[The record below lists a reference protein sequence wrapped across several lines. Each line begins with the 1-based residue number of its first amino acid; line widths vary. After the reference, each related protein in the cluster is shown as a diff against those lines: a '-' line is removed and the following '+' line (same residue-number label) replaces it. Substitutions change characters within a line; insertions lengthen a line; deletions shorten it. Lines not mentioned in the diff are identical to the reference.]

1 MLEGNAEKYIA
12 KSVGSEHKPDKRM
25 LERQVSVLGE
35 MLIDSMGVKAYNE
48 KVREFR
54 LEETLQ
60 GNDVVLKI
68 HALQR
73 IALGPEAKPPQP
85 EDCLVAVK
93 ELRTRIID
101 MLAQRVVKERINKE
115 LQDRIQQRQDQYM
128 QELKL
133 AILKKHSGPENPTT
147 LKKYASL
154 QELERRS
161 LGKSIMEVLRPST
174 VDEIVGQQRAIKALM
189 AKIGS
194 PYPQH
199 VLLYG
204 PPGVGKTSVARMALK
219 VAKTKKHSPFTGDSS
234 FIEVDGTTLRWD
246 TREIANPLLGSVHD
260 PIYQGSNKELSETG
274 IPEPKTGLVTQAHGG
289 ILFIDEIGEM
299 DPVLQNKLLKVLED
313 KRISFESIYY
323 DDSNKNIPLY
333 IQKLFEEGAPA
344 DFILIG
350 ATTRQPESINPAF
363 RSRCTE
369 VFFDPLT
376 PADIVIIINN
386 AIDKLGVQIEKG
398 CAEIISQ
405 YTIEGRKAV
414 NILADAYNIAITSAD
429 CAPEEVR
436 ISCSDVYTVIQN
448 SRLAPCV
455 RLTDKIHSRIGRVLA
470 LGVAGYIGS
479 VLEIEAIAFPALK
492 KGEGTIRINDTAG
505 SMTKDSVFNAAAVI
519 RKISGEFVSDYDVHV
534 NCIGGGR
541 VDGPSAG
548 IAILTALASAI
559 TQRPV
564 RQDIAVTGEISIQGE
579 VKPVGG
585 IIEKIYGAKQND
597 MSAVI
602 IPAKNSKEVPADL
615 SGIEVYAVKRAE
627 EVLEILFSDN

>member
-1 MLEGNAEKYIA
+1 MEDNAKRYIA
-12 KSVGSEHKPDKRM
+12 KLDDVKHKPDKKM
-25 LERQVSVLGE
+25 LERQLAVLEE
-35 MLIDSMGVKAYNE
+35 MLQDGMGSKAYNE
-48 KVREFR
+48 KVKDLD
-54 LEETLQ
+54 LEGFLK
-60 GNDVVLKI
+60 GDDVTLKI
-68 HALQR
+68 YALQR
-73 IALGPEAKPPQP
+73 LVLDRDQEPPRPE
-85 EDCLVAVK
+85 ECLAVVK
-93 ELRTRIID
+93 ELRTAIID
-101 MLAQRVVKERINKE
+101 MLAQRVVKEKINKE
-115 LQDRIQQRQDQYM
+115 LRERIQQRQDQYM
-128 QELKL
+128 EELKL

-147 LKKYASL
+147 LKKYARL
-154 QELERRS
+154 QKLERRS
-161 LGKSIMEVLRPST
+161 LGKSIMEILRPSSI
-174 VDEIVGQQRAIKALM
+174 DEIVGQQRAIKALV
-189 AKIGS
+189 AKISS

-204 PPGVGKTSVARMALK
+204 PPGVGKTSAARLALK
-219 VAKTKKHSPFTGDSS
+219 VAQSKEYSPFTEDSN

-260 PIYQGSNKELSETG
+260 PIYQGSSRDLAERG
-274 IPEPKTGLVTQAHGG
+274 VPEPKIGLVTQAHGG

-313 KRISFESIYY
+313 KRITFESIYY
-323 DDSNKNIPLY
+323 DACNKDIPLY
-333 IQKLFEEGAPA
+333 IRKLFEEGAPA

-369 VFFDPLT
+369 VFFEPLT

-386 AIDKLGVQIEKG
+386 AVNKLGVRMEKG

-414 NILADAYNIAITSAD
+414 NILADAYNIAIASQD
-429 CAPEEVR
+429 CAPGKVY
-436 ISCSDVYTVIQN
+436 ISCNDIYTVIQN
-448 SRLAPCV
+448 SRLTPYV
-455 RLTDKIHSRIGRVLA
+455 RNTGKSGARVGRVLA
-470 LGVAGYIGS
+470 LGVAGYVGS
-479 VLEIEAIAFPALK
+479 ILEIEAIAFTALR

-519 RKISGEFVSDYDVHV
+519 RKISGEMVSDYDVHV

-548 IAILTALASAI
+548 VAILAALVSAI
-559 TQRPV
+559 KQKPV

-602 IPAKNSKEVPADL
+602 IPARNLKEVPSDL
-615 SGIEVYAVKRAE
+615 SGIKVYGVERAE
-627 EVLEILFSDN
+627 EALEILFSE

>member
-1 MLEGNAEKYIA
+1 MEDNAKRYIA
-12 KSVGSEHKPDKRM
+12 KLDNAVHKPDKKM
-25 LERQVSVLGE
+25 LERQVAVLEE
-35 MLIDSMGVKAYNE
+35 MLQDSMGAKAYNE
-48 KVREFR
+48 KVRDLD
-54 LEETLQ
+54 LEGFLK
-60 GNDVVLKI
+60 GDDVTLKI
-68 HALQR
+68 YALQR
-73 IALGPEAKPPQP
+73 LVLDQEQGPPRP
-85 EDCLVAVK
+85 EECLAVLK
-93 ELRTRIID
+93 ELRTVIID
-101 MLAQRVVKERINKE
+101 MLAQRVVREKINKE
-115 LQDRIQQRQDQYM
+115 LKDRIQQRQDQYM
-128 QELKL
+128 EELKL
-133 AILKKHSGPENPTT
+133 AILKKHSDPENPTT

-154 QELERRS
+154 KKLENRS
-161 LGKSIMEVLRPST
+161 LGKSIMEILRPSSIG
-174 VDEIVGQQRAIKALM
+174 EIVGQQRAIKALV
-189 AKIGS
+189 AKISS

-204 PPGVGKTSVARMALK
+204 PPGVGKTSAARLALK
-219 VAKTKKHSPFTGDSS
+219 VAQSKEYSPFTEESK

-260 PIYQGSNKELSETG
+260 PIYQGSNRDLAERG
-274 IPEPKTGLVTQAHGG
+274 IPEPKIGLVTQAHCG

-299 DPVLQNKLLKVLED
+299 DPVLQNKLLKVMED
-313 KRISFESIYY
+313 KRITFESIYY
-323 DDSNKNIPLY
+323 DAFNKDIPLY
-333 IQKLFEEGAPA
+333 IRKLFEEGAPA

-369 VFFDPLT
+369 VFFEPLT
-376 PADIVIIINN
+376 PADIVTIVNN
-386 AIDKLGVQIEKG
+386 AVNKLGVRMEKG

-414 NILADAYNIAITSAD
+414 NILADAYNIAIASQD
-429 CAPEEVR
+429 CAPDKVY
-436 ISCSDVYTVIQN
+436 ISCNDIYTVIQN
-448 SRLAPCV
+448 NRLAPCV
-455 RLTDKIHSRIGRVLA
+455 RNTGKSGARVGRVLA
-470 LGVAGYIGS
+470 LGVAGYVGS
-479 VLEIEAIAFPALK
+479 ILEIEAIAFTAIR

-519 RKISGEFVSDYDVHV
+519 RKISGEMVNDYDVHV

-548 IAILTALASAI
+548 VAILAALVSAI
-559 TQRPV
+559 KQKPV

-602 IPAKNSKEVPADL
+602 IPASNLKEVPSDL
-615 SGIEVYAVKRAE
+615 SGIKVYGVERAE
-627 EVLEILFSDN
+627 EALEILFSE

>member
-1 MLEGNAEKYIA
+1 VLEDNAKRYIA
-12 KSVGSEHKPDKRM
+12 KLDDAKHKPDKKM
-25 LERQVSVLGE
+25 LERQLAVLEE
-35 MLIDSMGVKAYNE
+35 MLQDSMGAKTYNE
-48 KVREFR
+48 KVKDLDLEGFLKGDDVTLKIYALQRLVLDREQEPPR
-54 LEETLQ
+54 LEE
-60 GNDVVLKI
+60 
-68 HALQR
+68 
-73 IALGPEAKPPQP
+73 
-85 EDCLVAVK
+85 CLAVVK
-93 ELRTRIID
+93 ELRAAIID
-101 MLAQRVVKERINKE
+101 MLAQRVVREKINKE
-115 LQDRIQQRQDQYM
+115 LKERIQQRQDQYM
-128 QELKL
+128 EELKL
-133 AILKKHSGPENPTT
+133 AILKKHSGPENPIT

-154 QELERRS
+154 KKLERRS
-161 LGKSIMEVLRPST
+161 LGKSIMEILRPSSI
-174 VDEIVGQQRAIKALM
+174 DEIVGQQRAIKALV
-189 AKIGS
+189 AKISS

-204 PPGVGKTSVARMALK
+204 PPGVGKTSAARLALEVAQSREY
-219 VAKTKKHSPFTGDSS
+219 SPFTEESK
-234 FIEVDGTTLRWD
+234 FVEVDGTTLRWD

-260 PIYQGSNKELSETG
+260 PIYQGSNRDLAERG
-274 IPEPKTGLVTQAHGG
+274 VPEPKIGLVTQAHGG

-313 KRISFESIYY
+313 KRITFESIYY
-323 DDSNKNIPLY
+323 DASNKDIPLY
-333 IQKLFEEGAPA
+333 IRKLFEEGAPA

-369 VFFDPLT
+369 VFFEPLT

-386 AIDKLGVQIEKG
+386 AVNKLGVRMEKG

-414 NILADAYNIAITSAD
+414 NILADAYNIAIASQD
-429 CAPEEVR
+429 CAPGKVY
-436 ISCSDVYTVIQN
+436 ISCNDVYTVIQN
-448 SRLAPCV
+448 SRLVPCV
-455 RLTDKIHSRIGRVLA
+455 RDIGKSVARVGRVLA
-470 LGVAGYIGS
+470 LGVSGYVGS
-479 VLEIEAIAFPALK
+479 ILEIEAIAFTALR

-519 RKISGEFVSDYDVHV
+519 RKISGEMVSDYDVHV

-541 VDGPSAG
+541 MDGPSAG
-548 IAILTALASAI
+548 VAILAALVSAI
-559 TQRPV
+559 KQKPV

-602 IPAKNSKEVPADL
+602 IPARNLKEVSSDL
-615 SGIEVYAVKRAE
+615 SGIKVYGVERAE
-627 EVLEILFSDN
+627 EALEILFSE

>member
-1 MLEGNAEKYIA
+1 MEDNAKRYIA
-12 KSVGSEHKPDKRM
+12 KLDDAKHLPDKKM
-25 LERQVSVLGE
+25 LERQLAVLEE
-35 MLIDSMGVKAYNE
+35 MLQDSMGVKAYNE
-48 KVREFR
+48 KVKDLD
-54 LEETLQ
+54 LEGFLK
-60 GNDVVLKI
+60 GDDVTLKI
-68 HALQR
+68 YALQR
-73 IALGPEAKPPQP
+73 LVLDRQQGPPRP
-85 EDCLVAVK
+85 EECSAVVK
-93 ELRTRIID
+93 ELRTAIID
-101 MLAQRVVKERINKE
+101 MLAQRVVREKINKE
-115 LQDRIQQRQDQYM
+115 LKERIQQRQDQYM
-128 QELKL
+128 EELKL

-154 QELERRS
+154 QKLERRS
-161 LGKSIMEVLRPST
+161 LGKSIMEILRPTSI
-174 VDEIVGQQRAIKALM
+174 DEIVGQQRAIKALV
-189 AKIGS
+189 AKISS

-204 PPGVGKTSVARMALK
+204 PPGIGKTSAARLALK
-219 VAKTKKHSPFTGDSS
+219 VAQSREYSPFTEESN

-260 PIYQGSNKELSETG
+260 PIYQGSNRDLAERG
-274 IPEPKTGLVTQAHGG
+274 IPEPKIGLVTQAHGG

-299 DPVLQNKLLKVLED
+299 DPVLKNKLLKVLED
-313 KRISFESIYY
+313 KRITFESIYY
-323 DDSNKNIPLY
+323 DASNKDIPLY
-333 IQKLFEEGAPA
+333 IRKLFEEGAPA

-369 VFFDPLT
+369 VFFEPLT
-376 PADIVIIINN
+376 PADIVTIVNN
-386 AIDKLGVQIEKG
+386 AVNKLGVRMEKG

-414 NILADAYNIAITSAD
+414 NILADAYNIAIASQD
-429 CAPEEVR
+429 CAPGKVY
-436 ISCSDVYTVIQN
+436 ISCNDVYTVIQN
-448 SRLAPCV
+448 SRLVPCV
-455 RLTDKIHSRIGRVLA
+455 RDIGKSVARVGRVLA
-470 LGVAGYIGS
+470 LGVSGYVGS
-479 VLEIEAIAFPALK
+479 ILEIEAIAFTALR

-519 RKISGEFVSDYDVHV
+519 RKISGEMVSDYDVHV

-541 VDGPSAG
+541 MDGPSAG
-548 IAILTALASAI
+548 VAILAALVSAI
-559 TQRPV
+559 KQKPV

-602 IPAKNSKEVPADL
+602 IPARNLKEVSSDL
-615 SGIEVYAVKRAE
+615 SGIKVYGVERAE
-627 EVLEILFSDN
+627 EALEILFSE

>member
-1 MLEGNAEKYIA
+1 MLEDNAKRYIA
-12 KSVGSEHKPDKRM
+12 KLDDAKHVPDKKM
-25 LERQVSVLGE
+25 LERQLAVLEE
-35 MLIDSMGVKAYNE
+35 MLQDSMGVKAYNE
-48 KVREFR
+48 KVKDLD
-54 LEETLQ
+54 LEEFLK
-60 GNDVVLKI
+60 GDDVTLKI
-68 HALQR
+68 YALQR
-73 IALGPEAKPPQP
+73 LVLDQQQEPPRPEECSA
-85 EDCLVAVK
+85 VVK
-93 ELRTRIID
+93 ELRTAIID
-101 MLAQRVVKERINKE
+101 MLAQRVVREKINKE
-115 LQDRIQQRQDQYM
+115 LKERIQQRQDQYM
-128 QELKL
+128 EELKL

-154 QELERRS
+154 KKLERRS
-161 LGKSIMEVLRPST
+161 LGKSIMEILRPTSI
-174 VDEIVGQQRAIKALM
+174 DEIVGQQRAIKALV
-189 AKIGS
+189 AKISS

-204 PPGVGKTSVARMALK
+204 PPGVGKTSAARLALK
-219 VAKTKKHSPFTGDSS
+219 VAQSKEYSPFTEESN

-260 PIYQGSNKELSETG
+260 PIYQGSNRDLAERG
-274 IPEPKTGLVTQAHGG
+274 VPEPKIGLVTQAHGG

-313 KRISFESIYY
+313 KRITFESIYY
-323 DDSNKNIPLY
+323 DASNKDIPLY
-333 IQKLFEEGAPA
+333 IRKLFEEGAPA

-369 VFFDPLT
+369 VFFEPLT
-376 PADIVIIINN
+376 PADIVTIVNN
-386 AIDKLGVQIEKG
+386 AVNKLGVRMEKG

-414 NILADAYNIAITSAD
+414 NILADAYNIAITNQD
-429 CAPEEVR
+429 CAPDKVY
-436 ISCSDVYTVIQN
+436 ISCNDVYTVIQN
-448 SRLAPCV
+448 SRLVPCV
-455 RLTDKIHSRIGRVLA
+455 RDTGKSDARVGRVMA
-470 LGVAGYIGS
+470 LGVSGYVGS
-479 VLEIEAIAFPALK
+479 ILEIEAIAFTALR

-519 RKISGEFVSDYDVHV
+519 RKISGEMVSDYDVHV

-548 IAILTALASAI
+548 VAILAALVSAI
-559 TQRPV
+559 KQKPV

-585 IIEKIYGAKQND
+585 IMEKIYGAKQND

-602 IPAKNSKEVPADL
+602 IPARNLKEVPSDL
-615 SGIEVYAVKRAE
+615 SGIRVYGVERAE
-627 EVLEILFSDN
+627 EALEILLSE

>member
-1 MLEGNAEKYIA
+1 MEVNAEKYLA
-12 KSVGSEHKPDKRM
+12 KPAGSEHKPDRRM

-48 KVREFR
+48 RVRDFG
-54 LEETLQ
+54 LEQDLQ
-60 GNDVVLKI
+60 EDDVVVKI
-68 HALQR
+68 HALQK
-73 IALGPEAKPPQP
+73 IVLGPEAEPPQP
-85 EDCLVAVK
+85 EDCMAVVQ
-93 ELRTRIID
+93 ELRTRITD
-101 MLAQRVVKERINKE
+101 MLAERVVREKINKE
-115 LQDRIQQRQDQYM
+115 LQDRIQQRQAQYM
-128 QELKL
+128 EELKL
-133 AILKKHSGPENPTT
+133 AIIKKHSGPENPTT
-147 LKKYASL
+147 LKKYANL
-154 QELERRS
+154 QKLEKRS

-174 VDEIVGQQRAIKALM
+174 VDEIVGQQRAIKALL

-204 PPGVGKTSVARMALK
+204 PPGVGKTSAARLALK
-219 VAKTKKHSPFTGDSS
+219 VAKIKEYSPFTEDSS

-246 TREIANPLLGSVHD
+246 SRGIANPLLGSVHD
-260 PIYQGSNKELSETG
+260 PIYQGSNKELSDTG
-274 IPEPKTGLVTQAHGG
+274 IPEPKIGLVTQAHGG

-323 DDSNKNIPLY
+323 DASNKNIPLY
-333 IQKLFEEGAPA
+333 IRKLFEEGAPA

-386 AIDKLGVQIEKG
+386 AVNKLGVQIEKG

-414 NILADAYNIAITSAD
+414 NILADAYNIAIAEQN
-429 CAPEEVR
+429 CAPQEVR
-436 ISCSDVYTVIQN
+436 IRRSDIYTVIQN

-455 RLTDKIHSRIGRVLA
+455 RFTDKIHSRVGRVLA

-492 KGEGTIRINDTAG
+492 KGEGTIRINDAAG
-505 SMTKDSVFNAAAVI
+505 SMTRDSVFNAAAVI
-519 RKISGEFVSDYDVHV
+519 RKISGEIVSDYDVHV

-548 IAILTALASAI
+548 VAIFSALASAI

-579 VKPVGG
+579 IKPVGG

-597 MSAVI
+597 MSAII

-615 SGIEVYAVKRAE
+615 SGIEVHAVKRAE
-627 EVLEILFSDN
+627 EVLEILFAE